1 MMLEPSIDKL
11 LDQVDSKYSLVV
23 LEAKRAHELRDKERP
38 TKEFK
43 AVKRTLQA
51 LEEIADGTVKIHPAP
66 ELKRETLVE
75 KRELERLQAK
85 MKEQLIKEQIAKEE
99 AEEEAKQ
106 KIVVRLKQ
114 LLQNNFL
121 GINWRFFYF
130 VLLIFINISG
140 HRTSD
145 RIKVYSIV

>member
-43 AVKRTLQA
+43 AVKNTLRA
-51 LEEIADGTVKIHPAP
+51 LEEI
-66 ELKRETLVE
+66 E

-106 KIVVRLKQ
+106 KNSRAAKAAAAE
-114 LLQNNFL
+114 
-121 GINWRFFYF
+121 
-130 VLLIFINISG
+130 
-140 HRTSD
+140 
-145 RIKVYSIV
+145 

>member
-1 MMLEPSIDKL
+1 M
-11 LDQVDSKYSLVV
+11 
-23 LEAKRAHELRDKERP
+23 EAKRAHELRDKERP

-43 AVKRTLQA
+43 AVKNTLRA
-51 LEEIADGTVKIHPAP
+51 LEEIADGTVKIHPSP

-106 KIVVRLKQ
+106 KNSRAAKAAAAE
-114 LLQNNFL
+114 
-121 GINWRFFYF
+121 
-130 VLLIFINISG
+130 
-140 HRTSD
+140 
-145 RIKVYSIV
+145 

>member
-43 AVKRTLQA
+43 AVKNTLRA
-51 LEEIADGTVKIHPAP
+51 LEEIADGTVKIHPSP

-85 MKEQLIKEQIAKEE
+85 MKEQLINEQIAKEE

-106 KIVVRLKQ
+106 KNSRAAKAAAAE
-114 LLQNNFL
+114 
-121 GINWRFFYF
+121 
-130 VLLIFINISG
+130 
-140 HRTSD
+140 
-145 RIKVYSIV
+145 

>member
-23 LEAKRAHELRDKERP
+23 LEAKRAHELRDGERP

-85 MKEQLIKEQIAKEE
+85 MKEQLIKEQIAK
-99 AEEEAKQ
+99 AGRRARDARGRRDHPDAQ
-106 KIVVRLKQ
+106 LFRNLADVRLG
-114 LLQNNFL
+114 L
-121 GINWRFFYF
+121 
-130 VLLIFINISG
+130 
-140 HRTSD
+140 
-145 RIKVYSIV
+145 

>member
-43 AVKRTLQA
+43 SVKRTLQA

-75 KRELERLQAK
+75 KREFGTFASENEGTTYQRPNCK
-85 MKEQLIKEQIAKEE
+85 
-99 AEEEAKQ
+99 
-106 KIVVRLKQ
+106 R
-114 LLQNNFL
+114 
-121 GINWRFFYF
+121 R
-130 VLLIFINISG
+130 S
-140 HRTSD
+140 
-145 RIKVYSIV
+145 